1 MEKRRTE
8 WVHRP
13 YEGGMIDGPNNGIA
27 PQPWDIAVQMPQLF
41 EEDEV
46 EVPVPHTEY
55 AQQCSDCFGRGRV
68 QCKHCKG
75 RGRDECTWCDGRGQ
89 ERRGDETVRCTHC
102 NGEGRV
108 RCTWCDGDGM
118 VRCKTCKGNGNIV
131 MFVKLTVTFTNH
143 VDNQV
148 IDASGMPADMVRDA
162 SGTLMCQWGWA

>member
-13 YEGGMIDGPNNGIA
+13 YEGGALDGPNNGIA

-46 EVPVPHTEY
+46 EVAVPHTEY

-75 RGRDECTWCDGRGQ
+75 RGRDECTWCDG
-89 ERRGDETVRCTHC
+89 
-102 NGEGRV
+102 
-108 RCTWCDGDGM
+108 DGM

-131 MFVKLTVTFTNH
+131 MYVKLTVTFTNH

-148 IDASGMPADMVRDA
+148 IDASGMPTDMVRDA